1 VVTRCRQRGFTLLEI
16 TISMTIFAVFLAIFF
31 TLTSEMRQWE
41 KKLPTNFMR
50 HPQVMAVIS
59 RMRRDVQ
66 DVFVP
71 PGSSNNPYLPEYGGL
86 ENSPKRLIFETVRTD
101 GTETIIWD
109 FTEPTVARR
118 ISYKVGVKSVWV
130 ARGLPP
136 DFAPLIEA
144 EEFPGR
150 PYGVRLKAKD
160 NNGTIAID
168 QILQPRAH
176 Q

>member
-1 VVTRCRQRGFTLLEI
+1 MVSRRRQRGFTLLEI
-16 TISMTIFAVFLAIFF
+16 TISMSVFAVFLAIFF

-41 KKLPTNFMR
+41 KKLPTNFTR
-50 HPQVMAVIS
+50 HPQVMAVLS
-59 RMRRDVQ
+59 RLRRDVQ

-71 PGSSNNPYLPEYGGL
+71 PGEDSPYLAEYGGL
-86 ENSPKRLIFETVRTD
+86 KNSPKRLIFETVRSD

-109 FTEPTVARR
+109 FTEQTVVRR

-130 ARGLPP
+130 ARGLPK
-136 DFAPLIEA
+136 DFNTEIDA

-160 NNGTIAID
+160 SNGRIAID

>member
-1 VVTRCRQRGFTLLEI
+1 MVTRRRARGFTLLEVM
-16 TISMTIFAVFLAIFF
+16 ISMTVFAIFLAIFF

-50 HPQVMAVIS
+50 HPQVMAVLS
-59 RMRRDVQ
+59 RLRRDVQ

-71 PGSSNNPYLPEYGGL
+71 PGEESPYLAEYGGL
-86 ENSPKRLIFETVRTD
+86 TNSPKRLIFATMRTD
-101 GTETIIWD
+101 GVETIIWD
-109 FTEPTVARR
+109 FTERTVVRR

-130 ARGLPP
+130 ARGLPEEFNAEI
-136 DFAPLIEA
+136 DA

-160 NNGTIAID
+160 DNGRIAID